1 MHYFFLNENILKN
14 NFMISTS
21 RMPLYKSLLLFCIAF
36 VLFFTTAPIGF
47 LYAVIRQ
54 SLVKRVHSL
63 SVYFLELALALDN
76 AGNVLM
82 QHVLNDALLIRN
94 EKTYLFGNKME
105 TISSVIGKNLLSQTL
120 SPTGLALN
128 SFLHW
133 IDKDHSLN
141 SINYEVRLWK
151 AKQAANYS

>member
-1 MHYFFLNENILKN
+1 
-14 NFMISTS
+14 MIKSTP
-21 RMPLYKSLLLFCIAF
+21 MPLFKSLLLFCIAF
-36 VLFFTTAPIGF
+36 VLFFSTAPIGF

-54 SLVKRVHSL
+54 SMVKRVHSL
-63 SVYFLELALALDN
+63 SIYFLELALALDN

-94 EKTYLFGNKME
+94 ENTYLFGNKME
-105 TISSVIGKNLLSQTL
+105 TISSVIGKNLVTLTL
-120 SPTGLALN
+120 SPAGLMLN
-128 SFLHW
+128 RLLHW

-151 AKQAANYS
+151 AKHVANKL